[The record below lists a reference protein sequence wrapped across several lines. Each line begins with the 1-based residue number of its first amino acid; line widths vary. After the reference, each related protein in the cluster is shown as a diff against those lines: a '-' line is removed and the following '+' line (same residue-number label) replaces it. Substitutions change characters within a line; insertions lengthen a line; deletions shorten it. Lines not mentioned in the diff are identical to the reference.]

1 MPPIRWIWTRYT
13 SIGTISTVSAPSKL
27 GCWREDEASGDSQIR
42 WRYSLEGVWPK
53 QSRLGFDD
61 LESLVACVEGDLAER
76 TRGGI
81 VPGGMIAEQ
90 VGVQQILVASVD
102 FYEDAEH
109 DLDWPVFMQFPSDS
123 LLRGQQ
129 VLIVDDVW
137 YRGKEIVSV
146 TERVE
151 QAGGRPTSVVLHYKP
166 KFSRF
171 KDKAPD
177 FYVAETEDWIIYP
190 WEIDRS
196 FLQL

>member
-1 MPPIRWIWTRYT
+1 MSDVEKIYLSWSDVDNLISRKLMP
-13 SIGTISTVSAPSKL
+13 
-27 GCWREDEASGDSQIR
+27 
-42 WRYSLEGVWPK
+42 
-53 QSRLGFDD
+53 RLQNHNYD
-61 LESLVACVEGDLAER
+61 VVLAI

-81 VPGGMIAEQ
+81 VPGGMIVEQ
-90 VGVQQILVASVD
+90 LGIQQILVASVD

-137 YRGKEIVSV
+137 YRGLEILSV

-151 QAGGRPTSVVLHYKP
+151 QAGGRPTSAVLHYKSMY
-166 KFSRF
+166 SRF
-171 KDKAPD
+171 EDKAPD
-177 FYVAETEDWIIYP
+177 FYAEETNDWIIYP
-190 WEIDRS
+190 WEVDRS

>member
-1 MPPIRWIWTRYT
+1 MNDVKKVYLSWDDVDNL
-13 SIGTISTVSAPSKL
+13 ISCDLVP
-27 GCWREDEASGDSQIR
+27 
-42 WRYSLEGVWPK
+42 
-53 QSRLGFDD
+53 RLQENNYDV
-61 LESLVACVEGDLAER
+61 LIAI

-90 VGVQQILVASVD
+90 LGIQQILVASVD
-102 FYEDAEH
+102 FYEDVEH

-123 LLRGQQ
+123 LLRDQQ

-137 YRGKEIVSV
+137 YRGLETLSV

-171 KDKAPD
+171 DDKAPD
-177 FYVAETEDWIIYP
+177 FYATDTDDWIIYP
-190 WEIDRS
+190 WEIDRNP
-196 FLQL
+196 LQL